1 MNRKIDPVTRDLSLF
16 ALPVLLGN
24 VLQSCYSMVDM
35 AVVGQFVGR
44 EALAA
49 VSNTSM
55 ICFISNSICIGF
67 TVGCNVLIA
76 KFRGAKNAS
85 AQQDTIRTMFA
96 LSILGG
102 ILLTLM
108 NYLLYQPVLRL
119 MNIPAEAFPY
129 AVEYMSIICAGNLFV
144 FVYNAVCSI
153 MRGLGDSRRPLY
165 FVSVTAVVNIVLDFL
180 FVGVFH
186 WGVRGAAIATVLAQ
200 AASCLSALLT
210 LKKQGSRDPEFV
222 FHFDRQSLQLNP
234 EICDSLICIGL
245 PTALRTAA
253 LNMSYLIVTALFN
266 NYGTAVAAAA
276 GIGIKVNTFVAM
288 PCWAA
293 GQAVTTMA
301 GYSMGAKDTVLAG
314 KIARKGIL
322 VSLLFTG
329 VFLTLMH
336 LLIRPFLGLFSSDV
350 EVIELGILYLRI
362 CCSANFIPYV
372 VMYVL
377 DSFATGVGAPALAM
391 VNSLLHSIV
400 IRLGLSILL
409 AILLNHGYVGLL
421 VAESVSPLIPC
432 CVGIAFFLRGSWR
445 MKNNLVS

>member
-16 ALPVLLGN
+16 ALPMLLGN
-24 VLQSCYSMVDM
+24 ILQSCYSMVDM

-55 ICFISNSICIGF
+55 ICFISSSICIGF
-67 TVGCNVLIA
+67 TVGCNVLVA

-85 AQQDTIRTMFA
+85 AQRDTIRTTFA
-96 LSILGG
+96 LSVVGG
-102 ILLTLM
+102 ILLTLL

-144 FVYNAVCSI
+144 FGYNAVCSV
-153 MRGLGDSRRPLY
+153 MRGLGDSRHPLY
-165 FVSVTAVVNIVLDFL
+165 FVAVTAVINIALDYL
-180 FVGVFH
+180 LVGVFH

-200 AASCLSALLT
+200 AASCFSGLLT
-210 LKKQGSRDPEFV
+210 LKKQGNRDPEFV
-222 FHFDRQSLQLNP
+222 FHFDRRSLQVNP
-234 EICDSLICIGL
+234 EICKSLIRIGL
-245 PTALRTAA
+245 PTALRSAA

-266 NYGTAVAAAA
+266 GYGTAVAAAA
-276 GIGIKVNTFVAM
+276 GIGLKVNTFVAM

-301 GYSMGAKDTVLAG
+301 GHSMGAKNSALAG
-314 KIARKGIL
+314 KIARKGIM

-329 VFLTLMH
+329 IFLAFIH
-336 LLIRPFLGLFSSDV
+336 LFIRPFLGFFSSDT

-362 CCSANFIPYV
+362 CCSVNFIPYV
-372 VMYVL
+372 AMYVL
-377 DSFATGVGAPALAM
+377 DSFATGVGAPVLAM
-391 VNSLLHSIV
+391 VNSLLHSVV

-409 AILLNHGYVGLL
+409 AIVLNFGYVGLC

-432 CVGIAFFLRGSWR
+432 CIGLAFFLRGRWHVK
-445 MKNNLVS
+445 KNPAS